1 MADFWKASAIV
12 ILTVILGAAIGRTEK
27 DISVVL
33 STVACCA
40 VALTA
45 VHYLSEVVAFL
56 WKLSACAENG
66 SRLLEPL
73 LKITGVALLTE
84 LTCLIS
90 ADAGN
95 AALGKSMQILGNA
108 MILNLSLPVFEA
120 LIAIVQEM
128 LRIV

>member
-12 ILTVILGAAIGRTEK
+12 ILTVILGTAIGRTEK

-33 STVACCA
+33 STVACCL

-45 VHYLSEVVAFL
+45 VHYFSEVVAFL
-56 WKLSACAENG
+56 WKLNASAENG
-66 SRLLEPL
+66 SQFLEPL

-84 LTCLIS
+84 LTGLIS

-108 MILNLSLPVFEA
+108 VILNLSLPVFEA
-120 LIAIVQEM
+120 LIAVVQEM